1 MTCFRFIAAEKAEHS
16 IETMCRVLGVSASG
30 FHAWAG
36 RPPCPRDVE
45 DAYLVERI
53 KAIHLQSR
61 GTYGARRIHAMLARE
76 GIQVGKK
83 RVERLMRVAGVSGL
97 IKRRRGRTTISV
109 PGVRTAP
116 DLVERDFYPDGPDQL
131 WVADIT
137 YLRSWEG
144 WLYLAVIL
152 DCHSR
157 RCVGF
162 ALGDHLRAELV
173 VDALGLALVRRRPAP
188 GLVHHSDQGSQYV
201 SLLFTE
207 RCREAGIEVS
217 MGSKGDCFDNALC
230 EAFMKTIK
238 WELVDRQSWPTKAE
252 LRAAVFEWIEVFYNR
267 ERIHSR
273 LGYRSPAE
281 FEMMLVTPQLEAAL
295 A

>member
-1 MTCFRFIAAEKAEHS
+1 VTVFRFIAAEKAEHS
-16 IETMCRVLGVSASG
+16 IETMCRVLGVSSSG

-45 DAYLVERI
+45 DAYLIERI
-53 KAIHLQSR
+53 QKIHAKSR
-61 GTYGARRIHAMLARE
+61 KTYGARRVHAMLARA
-76 GIQVGKK
+76 GICVGKK
-83 RVERLMRVAGVSGL
+83 RVERLMRLAGVSGL
-97 IKRRRGRTTISV
+97 VKRKRGRTTISV

-144 WLYLAVIL
+144 WLYLAVVL
-152 DCHSR
+152 DCYSR

-162 ALGDHLRAELV
+162 ALGDHLRSELV
-173 VDALGLALVRRRPAP
+173 VDALGLALARRRPAP
-188 GLVHHSDQGSQYV
+188 GLVHHADQGSQYV

-207 RCREAGIEVS
+207 RCAEAGIEVS
-217 MGSKGDCFDNALC
+217 MGSQGDCFDNALC
-230 EAFMKTIK
+230 EAFMKTLK

-281 FEMMLVTPQLEAAL
+281 FEMMMVTPQLEAAL